1 MPPWLMAPQAHYEVT
16 VMAARDRATNTDS
29 SQIAELENRC
39 RDLEERL
46 RRSDDQLKKRSGRLY
61 EIERHYASE
70 HFQLQESMR
79 NLNVERMRNAGAFA
93 DRDVILGRAKELQ
106 SRIREL
112 KARLRKHEHVED
124 LLFDEAPI
132 VADDR

>member
-1 MPPWLMAPQAHYEVT
+1 
-16 VMAARDRATNTDS
+16 MAARERATNADS
-29 SQIAELENRC
+29 SRITELENCC

-46 RRSDDQLKKRSGRLY
+46 RWCDERLKERSGRLY

-70 HFQLQESMR
+70 HFALQESMR
-79 NLNVERMRNAGAFA
+79 NLNIERMRNAGAFA
-93 DRDVILGRAKELQ
+93 DRDVILGRAKGLQ

-112 KARLRKHEHVED
+112 KTRLRKHEDVED

-132 VADDR
+132 VVDDK

>member
-1 MPPWLMAPQAHYEVT
+1 
-16 VMAARDRATNTDS
+16 MAARERATNADAS
-29 SQIAELENRC
+29 RIVELENRC
-39 RDLEERL
+39 RKLEERL
-46 RRSDDQLKKRSGRLY
+46 CWCDEQLKARSGRLY

-79 NLNVERMRNAGAFA
+79 NLNIERMRNAGAFA
-93 DRDVILGRAKELQ
+93 DRDLILSRAKELQ

-112 KARLRKHEHVED
+112 KARLRKHEEVED

-132 VADDR
+132 VVDNK